1 MTRITSI
8 LVFLFSHLI
17 EQYAVKM
24 QEAVE
29 SLKGKLAEIGG
40 HLQKLRWEAQDAGS
54 QQLANDIAH
63 AIDAIA
69 WAAGIYSAGAN
80 VQDPQTEQNAP
91 EIP

>member
-1 MTRITSI
+1 
-8 LVFLFSHLI
+8 
-17 EQYAVKM
+17 M

-80 VQDPQTEQNAP
+80 VQERSPPGASPVPANTITPSYRHAANN
-91 EIP
+91 